1 MLKCQISPL
10 NGLAIIVFP
19 QRVPELNKIL
29 AKLAE

>member
-10 NGLAIIVFP
+10 NGLVIFVIP
-19 QRVPELNKIL
+19 RRVPELNKIL